1 MAGAGVR
8 EDVGWRE
15 GSAGKEG
22 VVEGDS
28 CGYCAVA
35 SERMR
40 RPGAGVR
47 ELEEVREKGSRKKV
61 I

>member
-1 MAGAGVR
+1 MR

-15 GSAGKEG
+15 GSVGKEG

-35 SERMR
+35 SKR
-40 RPGAGVR
+40 RALIQPV
-47 ELEEVREKGSRKKV
+47 SRARSV
-61 I
+61 DHDN

>member
-40 RPGAGVR
+40 GTGVR
-47 ELEEVREKGSRKKV
+47 ELEEVREKGSN
-61 I
+61 IFL

>member
-1 MAGAGVR
+1 MR

-15 GSAGKEG
+15 GSAGREG

-40 RPGAGVR
+40 RPGTGVLR
-47 ELEEVREKGSRKKV
+47 ELEEVREKGS
-61 I
+61 

>member
-1 MAGAGVR
+1 MR

-28 CGYCAVA
+28 CGYCAVD
-35 SERMR
+35 SKR
-40 RPGAGVR
+40 RAWIQPVNRARSVDR
-47 ELEEVREKGSRKKV
+47 DN
-61 I
+61 

>member
-1 MAGAGVR
+1 MR

-28 CGYCAVA
+28 CGYCEVA